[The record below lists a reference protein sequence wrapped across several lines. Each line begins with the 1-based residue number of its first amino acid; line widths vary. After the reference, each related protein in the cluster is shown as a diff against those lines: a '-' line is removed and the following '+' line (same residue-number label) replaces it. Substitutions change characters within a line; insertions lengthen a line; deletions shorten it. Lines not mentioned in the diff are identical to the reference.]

1 MIEKSDLIKWADG
14 IFGGYMPPEKEVI
27 QQLSKEHLRVLKII
41 NEINDIIESNWLVED
56 MNKQDAN
63 RLMGLLHSINEV

>member
-1 MIEKSDLIKWADG
+1 MGGRNFWRIHAAGKRSYTTIKQG
-14 IFGGYMPPEKEVI
+14 IFA
-27 QQLSKEHLRVLKII
+27 VLKII